1 LLIRSRI
8 GLTAEE
14 RAWFDQHGL
23 HVNSDTNAVTW
34 TPPPGVSGDLKTERG
49 YLLNA
54 YDLLTGPT
62 EPITAEELAEALASG
77 EALESLLAEFD
88 RLHANSGGVH
98 DK

>member
-1 LLIRSRI
+1 M
-8 GLTAEE
+8 GLTSEE
-14 RAWFDQHGL
+14 RAWFDQHGM

-62 EPITAEELAEALASG
+62 EPITKEELAEALASG
-77 EALESLLAEFD
+77 ETILDVIRGFDEALPTTRD
-88 RLHANSGGVH
+88 ISG
-98 DK
+98 K